1 MVNAKS
7 FSLFTLATLLLP
19 AYGAPLT
26 ARIAQ
31 TIADSTTQWVQACE
45 AAGGAAQCSD
55 ISVQA
60 FSTLLAAAGPCDQ
73 QNSAD
78 QMVDLAKTLNND
90 PNMIKFAQIFAQ
102 QPRNTVRCLSQY
114 RCFVTNACTAHLPSR
129 PILPNRAEQPR
140 VERTFPMPILGSR

>member
-1 MVNAKS
+1 MVNVKS
-7 FSLFTLATLLLP
+7 FYLFAVAALLVP

-78 QMVDLAKTLNND
+78 QMVDLAKKLNND
-90 PNMIKFAQIFAQ
+90 PDMIKFAQIFAQ
-102 QPRNTVRCLSQY
+102 QPRNTVRCFSQC
-114 RCFVTNACTAHLPSR
+114 RDFVTDTCLDSLPPKRFRTAKLRRVTPS
-129 PILPNRAEQPR
+129 
-140 VERTFPMPILGSR
+140 